1 MSNTNNWE
9 DVFNKASEY
18 SFSLLREGDVL
29 NLNFNAEET
38 DFVRLNKSKVRQV
51 STVEQASLD
60 MDLLCGDKKA
70 SLSIDLSID
79 EASNIE
85 LLRGH
90 LTNLQRE
97 VDSLPADPFI
107 TPLTNEG
114 TSRVINEGMV
124 PSVDEFVDLLG
135 GLMAQVDLAGYLT
148 SGSSFR
154 GNANSLG
161 QKHWFASTSF
171 FFDYSLYTAKEKAIK
186 GSYAGSHFDRAE
198 FDIKMKESISSLA
211 EMDKEQKVIA
221 PGKYR
226 VYLAPSAVSEISG
239 MMGWHALSGGAYKRG
254 ECPLSELY
262 EGKKELNEK
271 FNLSEDFSLGLSP
284 RFNDLGEVAAEKIS
298 LVTKGKMDDLLVS
311 RSTEKEY
318 GLKSN
323 QATDSEGPRSLSIDE
338 GDLKREDILKELGTG
353 LYLSDLHYLNWSD
366 KQKARLTGMTRFGCL
381 WVEDG
386 KVVGPIKDLRFDET
400 LYQVFGEGLKA
411 VTEFSDVQMT
421 TGTYG
426 NRSIG
431 GSRNPGMIVENFS
444 FTL

>member
-1 MSNTNNWE
+1 MKNTNNWE
-9 DVFNKASEY
+9 EIFNKASDY
-18 SFSLLREGDVL
+18 SFSLLRDNDVL

-51 STVEQASLD
+51 SNVEQASLD
-60 MDLLCGDKKA
+60 MDLLCGEKKA
-70 SLSIDLSID
+70 SLGIDLCAD
-79 EASNIE
+79 E
-85 LLRGH
+85 LLNRELIKEH
-90 LTNLQRE
+90 LTNLQSE
-97 VDSLPADPFI
+97 VDSLPNDPFI
-107 TPLTNEG
+107 TPLSNEG
-114 TSRVINEGMV
+114 TSRVVNEGMV

-135 GLMAQVDLAGYLT
+135 GIMAKVDLAGYLT
-148 SGSSFR
+148 SGSSYR

-186 GSYAGSHFDRAE
+186 GSYAGSHFERSE
-198 FDIKMKESISSLA
+198 FDTKMNESISSLA
-211 EMDKEQKVIA
+211 QMDKVQKVIA

-226 VYLAPSAVSEISG
+226 VYLSPSAVSEISG

-262 EGKKELNEK
+262 EGKKKLSEK
-271 FNLSEDFSLGLSP
+271 FDLNEDFSLGLSP
-284 RFNDLGEVAAEKIS
+284 RFNGLGEVAKEKIE
-298 LVTKGKMDDLLVS
+298 LVSKGEMKELLVS
-311 RSTEKEY
+311 KATEKEY

-323 QATDSEGPRSLSIDE
+323 QAGNGEGPRSLSIE
-338 GDLKREDILKELGTG
+338 TGDLKREDILKELGTG

-381 WVEDG
+381 WVENG
-386 KVVGPIKDLRFDET
+386 EVVGPIKDLRFDET
-400 LYQVFGEGLKA
+400 LYQIFGDGLEKI
-411 VTEFSDVQMT
+411 TDFSDVQMT

-431 GSRNPGMIVENFS
+431 GSKNPGMIVENFS